1 MSLIRT
7 NLSVSELIKN
17 YAKGDIAIPEIQ
29 RDFVWRGDRIKLL
42 LDSIYNDYPSGAII
56 LWQPNGFK
64 KEDLSILIR
73 PERLHLYKKKM
84 PKYLLLDGQQR
95 LTALASVI
103 LHEDEVQTSLGEEIE
118 LPYIVINVKTLKLE
132 VRKQKDRLSINEILL
147 NKVLSEESEDSG
159 IAHVLMELKDRK
171 GITLQDKN
179 DLKEFRQKILDYIYP
194 VQILESDKYET
205 VSTIFQRVNKQGK
218 PLVTA
223 EIELA
228 NIIPY
233 WRGISRRL
241 REFIRKMRNKGFP
254 IDLPFVMRSL
264 SAVANDSARI
274 DEFSKRIKK
283 EDYSH
288 KELDKYLERTF
299 IAIEKLHKYLTEFF
313 IDRPEYITT
322 RNSLVPI
329 VYTIARSGNSKAIKK
344 STYIKYLLYSMF
356 SGHYGEQSEGVL
368 KKDFAILTNDRR
380 NLKSNF
386 ELLLKKVIRDELSGT
401 RFVADDFAEP
411 FTKNPGV
418 LIMYLA
424 LRYNGATDF
433 SDENK
438 KTPELSHLG
447 KIQLHHIYP
456 YDYMMN
462 SEEGLALR
470 KKWKLTK
477 QELKSDVN
485 DIANITFIS
494 VEANEKIKNKSP
506 FQYLEKF
513 ATEENLEKHCIPLDK
528 KLWKP
533 ENYFEFL
540 DARRKL
546 LAKATNNYFRML
558 Q

>member
-7 NLSVSELIKN
+7 NLSVSELIKS

-42 LDSIYNDYPSGAII
+42 LDSIYKDYPSGAII

-118 LPYIVINVKTLKLE
+118 LPYIIVNLKTLKLE
-132 VRKQKDRLSINEILL
+132 VRKQKERLSINEILL
-147 NKVLSEESEDSG
+147 NKVLSDEAEDSG
-159 IAHVLMELKDRK
+159 IAHVLTELKDRK
-171 GITLQDKN
+171 GISLQDKN

-194 VQILESDKYET
+194 VQILESNKYET

-218 PLVTA
+218 ALVTA

-241 REFIRKMRNKGFP
+241 RDFIRKMRNKGFP

-288 KELDKYLERTF
+288 NQLDKYLNQTF
-299 IAIEKLHKYLTEFF
+299 IAIEKLHKYFLEFL

-329 VYTIARSGNSKAIKK
+329 VYTIAKSGNSKAIRK

-380 NLKSNF
+380 SLKRNF

-401 RFVADDFAEP
+401 RFVADDFVDP

-424 LRYNGATDF
+424 LRHNGAKDF
-433 SDENK
+433 DDESK

-447 KIQLHHIYP
+447 KVQLHHIFP

-462 SEEGLALR
+462 SDEVLALR
-470 KKWKLTK
+470 KKWKLSK

-494 VEANEKIKNKSP
+494 VEANETIKNKPP

-513 ATEENLEKHCIPLDK
+513 ATKENLEKHCIPADK

-533 ENYFEFL
+533 ENYYEFL
-540 DARRKL
+540 DARREL
-546 LAKATNNYFRML
+546 LAKATNNYFKIL